1 MEALQS
7 LFEAAAP
14 DTSEVPLP
22 EALRA
27 LYGGPLTMAEDLVYS
42 NFVSSLDGVV
52 ALPGGGVPSGPALSG
67 RSEADRFVMG
77 LLRAVA
83 DCIVVGAQTLREDAG
98 HLWTP
103 AYIYP
108 PAAAAFAALR
118 AALGLAAE
126 PALCVLT
133 RSGDL
138 DRSERVFREQQPL
151 VMQGDLAPAEV
162 LRDLRGRGWRRVLC
176 EGGPKVIGEL
186 VREGLLEE
194 AFITLSPV
202 LAGRGAT
209 PRPGMVEGVELLPE
223 RGIWGR
229 LAGVRRHQDHLFLR
243 YRLPGARRE

>member
-1 MEALQS
+1 VEALQT
-7 LFEAAAP
+7 LFDAAP
-14 DTSEVPLP
+14 SDAPQLPLP
-22 EALRA
+22 EALRS
-27 LYGGPLTMAEDLVYS
+27 LYGGPLAMAEDLVYS

-52 ALPGGGVPSGPALSG
+52 ALPGAGVPAGPTLSG

-83 DCIVVGAQTLREDAG
+83 NCVLVGAQTLREDAG

-103 AYIYP
+103 GYIYP
-108 PAAAAFAALR
+108 PAAGAFATLR
-118 AALGLAAE
+118 AALGLAPE

-133 RSGDL
+133 RSGEL

-151 VMQGDLAPAEV
+151 VLEGELELAEV

-176 EGGPKVIGEL
+176 EGGPNVIGEL
-186 VREGLLEE
+186 VRGGLLEE
-194 AFITLSPV
+194 AFITVSPV
-202 LAGRGAT
+202 LAGRGGT

-243 YRLPGARRE
+243 YRLHRARRE